1 MQAEKDTELVK
12 GSRCSVR
19 FGKTEEVSGVFKG
32 YSMIGSETAV
42 VIDSGGT
49 TQFIMAA
56 QISSITVI
64 ESANTEVKKKK
75 DDPGVYYG

>member
-1 MQAEKDTELVK
+1 MQTEKDTELAK

-19 FGKTEEVSGVFKG
+19 FGKTEEVSGVFRG

-49 TQFIMAA
+49 VQFIMAG

-64 ESANTEVKKKK
+64 ESANAETKKKK